1 MFTPIEL
8 YAPIDKRPKS
18 SPFHGEVTG
27 SNPVGSTICRYGGM
41 ADALV
46 LGTSIGR
53 CAGSSPVAGTR
64 EARESKELV
73 LRTTAYLEKQ
83 ICNISRK
90 ALLTTINAE
99 VLEW

>member
-1 MFTPIEL
+1 
-8 YAPIDKRPKS
+8 
-18 SPFHGEVTG
+18 
-27 SNPVGSTICRYGGM
+27 M
-41 ADALV
+41 AATRRLE
-46 LGTSIGR
+46 R
-53 CAGSSPVAGTR
+53 RAERRAGSSPVARTR

-83 ICNISRK
+83 ICRISRK

>member
-1 MFTPIEL
+1 MFYNPTL
-8 YAPIDKRPKS
+8 NAPIDKRPKS

-41 ADALV
+41 VDTLV
-46 LGTSIGR
+46 LGTSIER

-73 LRTTAYLEKQ
+73 LRTTAHLEKQ
-83 ICNISRK
+83 ICNNIS
-90 ALLTTINAE
+90 
-99 VLEW
+99 